1 MAKEPDPRDVWG
13 ALERDLGASK
23 GLPVAT
29 IVRGAEGWYRS
40 RAVDMLV
47 ERARAAEFE
56 LCRHDT
62 RNPDFRAPALLDD
75 LASTAMFASARC
87 IVINDPEPL
96 LKKQAGEESAAAR
109 AVLAFAKRGAGAVV
123 LSAESLRADLG
134 VVKALSELGAR
145 TYSFRKLYEKPSP
158 WDRDP
163 DPARAELVSWIVG
176 RARERKVKIT
186 SDQALLLAHA
196 RGNDLAALDDE
207 LAAAQGMGGAF
218 SIAGLS
224 SAAAGSPRELADALV
239 AGDLGA
245 STLAIE
251 TLFRGGIRREKDGSR
266 DTDEGA
272 LAAIL
277 LGYLRPRVRQ
287 GLAASQLIAAG
298 AKPEQAAVD
307 AGVSNYDKSLRG
319 AIVARAPAAWAPMLE
334 DLIELERYSKSSRG
348 VDASE
353 LAALAM
359 RWRVRRAAR

>member
-1 MAKEPDPRDVWG
+1 MAKEPDPREVWSSF
-13 ALERDLGASK
+13 ERDLGASNK
-23 GLPVAT
+23 LPAAV
-29 IVRGAEGWYRS
+29 IVRGVEGWYRS
-40 RAVDMLV
+40 RAVDALV
-47 ERARAAEFE
+47 ERARAAELE

-75 LASTAMFASARC
+75 LASTAMFAPARC
-87 IVINDPEPL
+87 IVIGDPDAL
-96 LKKQAGEESAAAR
+96 LKKQAGEESATAR
-109 AVLAFAKRGAGAVV
+109 AILAFAKRGAGSVV
-123 LSAESLRADLG
+123 LAAESLRADLS
-134 VVKALSELGAR
+134 VVKALGELGAR

-158 WDRDP
+158 WERDP
-163 DPARAELVSWIVG
+163 DPLRAELITWIVA
-176 RARERKVKIT
+176 RARERKVKIAPE
-186 SDQALLLAHA
+186 QALLLAHA

-207 LAAAQGMGGAF
+207 LAAAQGAGGAF

-224 SAAAGSPRELADALV
+224 SAAAGSPRDLADALV
-239 AGDLGA
+239 AGDLPA

-287 GLAASQLIAAG
+287 GLAAAQLIQAG
-298 AKPEQAAVD
+298 AKAEQAAVD
-307 AGVSNYDKSLRG
+307 AGVSSYDKSLRA
-319 AIVARAPAAWAPMLE
+319 AIVSRAPSAWEPMLE
-334 DLIELERYSKSSRG
+334 DLIGLERSSKSSRG

-353 LAALAM
+353 LAALAL